1 MPKYWGEILTGL
13 VCIGLAVF
21 FGVLALEFPAGGGTF
36 PLFATGGTVF
46 LALLMIGTAIFKKS
60 PESREKVQ
68 FDWSYST
75 KKPYLI
81 LLVAMLHAWSIF
93 VLGYF
98 TSAILF
104 LIVATFLVGLRNYKT
119 ILLTVIV
126 LFPLMY
132 AFFVIFLKAQLP
144 RGILY

>member
-1 MPKYWGEILTGL
+1 MPKYLGEILTGL

-21 FGVLALEFPAGGGTF
+21 FGVIALEFPAGGGTF
-36 PLFATGGTVF
+36 PLFATGATVF
-46 LALLMIGTAIFKKS
+46 LSLLMIGTAIFKKS
-60 PESREKVQ
+60 PELREKVQ
-68 FDWSYST
+68 FDWSYSA

-81 LLVAMLHAWSIF
+81 FLAAMLHAWSIF
-93 VLGYF
+93 ILGYF

-104 LIVATFLVGLRNYKT
+104 LIVATFLVGLRNYKV
-119 ILLTVIV
+119 ILLTIII

-144 RGILY
+144 KGILY

>member
-1 MPKYWGEILTGL
+1 MPKYWGEIITGL

-21 FGVLALEFPAGGGTF
+21 FGVRALEFPAGGGTF

-60 PESREKVQ
+60 PETREKIQ
-68 FDWSYST
+68 FDWSYSA

-81 LLVAMLHAWSIF
+81 FLAAMCHAWSIF

-104 LIVATFLVGLRNYKT
+104 LIVATFLVGLRNYKA
-119 ILLTVIV
+119 ILITVII

-144 RGILY
+144 RGILF